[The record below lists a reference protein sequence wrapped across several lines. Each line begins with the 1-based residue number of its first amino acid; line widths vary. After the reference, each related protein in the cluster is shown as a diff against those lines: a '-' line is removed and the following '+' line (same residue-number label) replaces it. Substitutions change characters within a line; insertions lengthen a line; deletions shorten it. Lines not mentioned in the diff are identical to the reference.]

1 MLKTRTMKT
10 PFIKVAA
17 LFLGMTIL
25 LGWACTE
32 MYDFEKLSGMMQY
45 DPEIDGPLV
54 RGSLTAED
62 LFARWDSLMENNGD
76 TVVLA
81 FREDSLFYFNVE
93 DLNEIPPQDTQEFNL
108 IPSYTLTSAEMPDSI
123 YIDSTDIY
131 GFTLADNMRI
141 DSLYTNDGFLMI
153 EVSSSFRHA
162 GNLTIHCPEIVI
174 EGQLFQKT
182 IPISNTDGT
191 FYTKLLYPLT
201 DAQIYPDNSIPGE
214 PFIQNIYHLVL
225 YRNPGQGI
233 EAGDRVRINY
243 SIVELD
249 KFETI
254 FGYGGNRIFSE
265 DTVFSTGLEAIEGL
279 TGTFSVIDPRIN
291 FNYDNSF
298 GLPVGLDLYIQ
309 GHFSD
314 GNTVTLDPPL
324 QVMTASDNYLQPHVE
339 GSLSYNRTN
348 IPNIGELLTFPVPD
362 SITVGG
368 QANANPGV
376 TDARNF
382 ILKNSKVLIDL
393 EIKIPLAFS
402 ADLQLR
408 DTFAMAIEKPEAVD
422 YIEYAKLHYRI
433 RNEFPVNLEPY
444 LILYDSIADVNRDTL
459 LLAESL
465 SDPFIKA
472 APVDANGISIPS
484 QVEDYTG
491 TVELDE
497 KLMDHFFHD
506 TNKLIIVGGFSSYQT
521 GNVIILTTY
530 RFDFRCNLEA
540 KIHYVTN
547 MNDKT
552 DDQ

>member
-1 MLKTRTMKT
+1 MLMSCAMKN
-10 PFIKVAA
+10 PFVKIAP
-17 LFLGMTIL
+17 LILGMTML

-32 MYDFEKLSGMMQY
+32 MYDFEKLSGMITY
-45 DPEIDGPLV
+45 DPGIDGPLV

-62 LFARWDSLMENNGD
+62 LFARWDSLMENSGD

-108 IPSYTLTSAEMPDSI
+108 IPVHSLTSDQMPDSI
-123 YIDSTDIY
+123 FIDSTDIY
-131 GFTLADNMRI
+131 GITLSDNMRI
-141 DSLYTNDGFLMI
+141 DSLFTNDGFLMI

-162 GNLTIHCPEIVI
+162 GNLTILCPEIVI
-174 EGQLFQKT
+174 DGQVFQKT

-191 FYTKLLYPLT
+191 FYRKMLYPLT
-201 DAQIYPDNSIPGE
+201 DATIYPDNSIPGE

-233 EAGDRVRINY
+233 EAEDRVHINY

-249 KFETI
+249 EFETI
-254 FGYGGNRIFSE
+254 FGYAGNGDYSE

-291 FNYDNSF
+291 LNYDNSF
-298 GLPVGLDLYIQ
+298 GFPVGLDLYIL
-309 GHFSD
+309 GHFRD

-324 QVMTASDNYLQPHVE
+324 QVMNASDNYLQPHVE
-339 GSLSYNRTN
+339 GSLPFNRTN
-348 IPNIGELLTFPVPD
+348 IPNIGELLTFPVAD
-362 SITVGG
+362 SLTVGG

-382 ILKNSKVLIDL
+382 ILKNSGLLIDL

-408 DTFAMAIEKPEAVD
+408 DTFAIAIEKPEAVD
-422 YIEYAKLHYRI
+422 FIEYAKLHYRI

-472 APVDANGISIPS
+472 APVDADGISIPS
-484 QVEDYTG
+484 QVEEYTG
-491 TVELDE
+491 TVDLDE
-497 KLMDHFFHD
+497 EMMDHFFTD
-506 TNKLIIVGGFSSYQT
+506 TNKLIMVGGFSSYHA

-547 MNDKT
+547 MNDNT
-552 DDQ
+552 DDH

>member
-1 MLKTRTMKT
+1 MRMNCAMKT
-10 PFIKVAA
+10 SLMKIAP
-17 LFLGMTIL
+17 LFLGMTML

-32 MYDFEKLSGMMQY
+32 MYDFERLSGMIQY

-62 LFARWDSLMENNGD
+62 LFASRDSLMENNGD

-93 DLNEIPPQDTQEFNL
+93 ELNDIPPQDTEEFNL
-108 IPSYTLTSAEMPDSI
+108 IPINTLTSDEMPDSI
-123 YIDSTDIY
+123 SIDSTDIY
-131 GFTLADNMRI
+131 GLTLENNMRI
-141 DSLYTNDGFLMI
+141 DSLFTNDGFLMI
-153 EVSSSFRHA
+153 EVSSTFRHA
-162 GNLTIHCPEIVI
+162 GNLTIHCPDIVI
-174 EGQLFQKT
+174 EGKVFHKT

-191 FYTKLLYPLT
+191 FYRKVLYPLT
-201 DAQIYPDNSIPGE
+201 DATIYPDNSIPGE
-214 PFIQNIYHLVL
+214 PFIQNNYHLVL

-233 EAGDRVRINY
+233 EAGDRVHINY

-249 KFETI
+249 RFETI
-254 FGYGGNRIFSE
+254 FGYAGNSDYSE

-298 GLPVGLDLYIQ
+298 GFPVGLDLYVL
-309 GHFSD
+309 GHFKD

-324 QVMTASDNYLQPHVE
+324 QVMNASDNYLQPHVE
-339 GSLSYNRTN
+339 GSLQYNRTN
-348 IPNIGELLTFPVPD
+348 IPNIDELLTFPVAD
-362 SITVGG
+362 SLSVGG
-368 QANANPGV
+368 QASTNPGV

-382 ILKNSKVLIDL
+382 ILKNSNILIDL

-408 DTFAMAIEKPEAVD
+408 DTFAIAIEKPEEVD
-422 YIEYAKLHYRI
+422 FIEYAKLHYRI

-465 SDPFIKA
+465 ADPFIKA
-472 APVDANGISIPS
+472 APVDANGVTIPS
-484 QVEDYTG
+484 EVEEYTG

-497 KLMDHFFHD
+497 ELMDHFFYD

-521 GNVIILTTY
+521 ANVIILTTY

-547 MNDKT
+547 MNNKT
-552 DDQ
+552 DDR